1 MLTREIITA
10 NAVLAKLTEE
20 EINAIVTLSQ
30 NDENAVIGARIGEI
44 YRQMDTTIAEA
55 TGVARNGDEKTYLYL
70 ARATKSLKEQADSV
84 TGLNAKI
91 TELQTEET
99 RLKKIIADGEGN
111 AETAKQLDQARK
123 DLTAVKKQYND
134 LKAEFDTAKDNHAKE
149 LFNVRIE
156 NVLSGATA
164 GLKFKAE
171 LPKSVTDIIV
181 TNAIAKIKG
190 MNPEYIDDGKGGK
203 VLAFKDETGAILR
216 NPENQLNP
224 YNATELIAREL
235 KTMGVLDE
243 GRKQEG
249 TGGKGKNGG
258 NGGTLDIS
266 SARTRI
272 EAGDIIAQQLM
283 AQGLTRGSE
292 EFDKAYIDAY
302 RDNNVNSL
310 PER

>member
-70 ARATKSLKEQADSV
+70 ARATKTLKEQADSV
-84 TGLNAKI
+84 TGLNTKI
-91 TELQTEET
+91 TELQTEEA

-123 DLTAVKKQYND
+123 DLAAVKKQYND
-134 LKAEFDTAKDNHAKE
+134 LKAEFDTAKGNHAKE

-181 TNAIAKIKG
+181 TNAIAKVKG

-203 VLAFKDETGAILR
+203 ILAFKDETGAIMR

-224 YNATELIAREL
+224 YNASELIVREL

-272 EAGDIIAQQLM
+272 EAGEIIAQQLM

-292 EFDKAYIDAY
+292 EFDKAYTDAY

>member
-91 TELQTEET
+91 TELQTEEA

-134 LKAEFDTAKDNHAKE
+134 LKAEFDTAKGNHAKE

-181 TNAIAKIKG
+181 TNAIAKVKS

-203 VLAFKDETGAILR
+203 ILAFKDETGAIMR

-224 YNATELIAREL
+224 YNASELIVREL

-249 TGGKGKNGG
+249 TGGKSKNGG

-272 EAGDIIAQQLM
+272 EAGEIIAQQLM

-292 EFDKAYIDAY
+292 EFDKAYTDAY

>member
-1 MLTREIITA
+1 MLTREIIAA
-10 NAVLAKLTEE
+10 NAALAGLTEDQ
-20 EINAIVTLSQ
+20 INTIVTLSQ

-84 TGLNAKI
+84 TG
-91 TELQTEET
+91 
-99 RLKKIIADGEGN
+99 LKKIIADGEGN

-181 TNAIAKIKG
+181 SNAIAKIKG

-203 VLAFKDETGAILR
+203 ILAFKDETGAIMR

-272 EAGDIIAQQLM
+272 EAGEIIAQQLM

-292 EFDKAYIDAY
+292 EFDKAYTDAY

>member
-1 MLTREIITA
+1 MLTKDIIAA
-10 NAVLAKLTEE
+10 NAALAGLTEE
-20 EINAIVTLSQ
+20 QINTIVTLSQ

-91 TELQTEET
+91 TELQTEEA
-99 RLKKIIADGEGN
+99 RLKQIIADGEGN
-111 AETAKQLDQARK
+111 AETQKKLAQSEK
-123 DLTAVKKQYND
+123 DLAAVRKQFNE
-134 LKAEFDTAKDNHAKE
+134 LKAELDSTKTSHAKE
-149 LFNVRIE
+149 LFDVRIE
-156 NVLSGATA
+156 NVLAGATA

-171 LPKSVTDIIV
+171 LPKSVTDIII

-203 VLAFKDETGAILR
+203 VLAFKDETGAIMR

-249 TGGKGKNGG
+249 TGGKGSNGG
-258 NGGTLDIS
+258 GGKAMDIG
-266 SARTRI
+266 SARTRV
-272 EAGDIIAQQLM
+272 EANEIITQQLM
-283 AQGLTRGSE
+283 AKGLTRGSD
-292 EFDKAYIDAY
+292 EFEAEYMQAY

-310 PER
+310 PEK